1 MNRRMIFNAVGMML
15 RVEAALLLLPAIT
28 SAIYRESEAFAFLSA
43 AVLGYA
49 IGILPKFTSVFA
61 KHGIKI
67 IFIALRQFPY
77 GKYT

>member
-43 AVLGYA
+43 AVLGYHW
-49 IGILPKFTSVFA
+49 PFA
-61 KHGIKI
+61 KA
-67 IFIALRQFPY
+67 AL
-77 GKYT
+77 